1 MQFVITITGEKHEL
15 GDGLAILKAVM
26 GEQVGGGSVTAVIDK
41 PKAVRNTPKAVDHVK
56 EEPAAEVEQVEQV
69 EIAGADLG
77 EIPTDVD
84 LRAKA
89 STISA
94 ASRPKIKALL
104 TEYGVANLTA
114 VPEEQRIEFM
124 ERLNAL

>member
-1 MQFVITITGEKHEL
+1 MQFTITITGEKNEL
-15 GDGLAILKAVM
+15 ADGLAILKAVM

-41 PKAVRNTPKAVDHVK
+41 PKAVRNTPKAVDTVK
-56 EEPAAEVEQVEQV
+56 DEPAAEVEQV

-94 ASRPKIKALL
+94 ANRPKIKELL

-114 VPEEQRIEFM
+114 VPDEQRIEFM

>member
-1 MQFVITITGEKHEL
+1 MQFTITITGEKNEL
-15 GDGLAILKAVM
+15 ADGLAILKAVM
-26 GEQVGGGSVTAVIDK
+26 GDQVGGGSVTAKVDK
-41 PKAVRNTPKAVDHVK
+41 SKTNRANKTVDP
-56 EEPAAEVEQVEQV
+56 PAEDESNESNDVEQV

-77 EIPTDVD
+77 EIPSDVD

-94 ASRPKIKALL
+94 ANRPKIKALL

-114 VPEEQRIEFM
+114 VPDEQRIEFM